1 MFGWEFPPLNSGGL
15 GTACYGLTR
24 ALSKKGVNVLFV
36 LPRVLN
42 KKPDFLNL
50 VSLDLP
56 VIGINSSLMEYST
69 SRNYPDILQKF
80 PSRGIYGKNLFEEV
94 YNYTQK
100 AKKLASGLSYDIIHA
115 HDWMTFQAGVAA
127 KEISKKPLVLHVHST
142 EWDRTGGNNVNQ
154 YVYTIEKEA
163 MKKADCII
171 AVSNFTK
178 KKIIEHYSIEAN
190 KIQVVHNSIDIEGI
204 NHNRNFDIKKHYR
217 IALFLGRITLQKGP
231 DYYLYAAKKV
241 LEIADDVRFII
252 AGSGDM
258 ERSLMEKAASMG
270 ISDKV
275 LFMGFLRGEE
285 LNNAYRMADVF
296 VMPSVSEPFGLT
308 ALEAMSH
315 SVPVI
320 ISKQSGVCEVVRNCL
335 KTDFWDVNELANKIV
350 SVLDYQSLHKCLTEN
365 STSEIKNFSWEEPAQ
380 KCITIYNN
388 LLN

>member
-15 GTACYGLTR
+15 GTACYGLTK
-24 ALSKKGVNVLFV
+24 ALNKKGISVLFV
-36 LPRVLN
+36 LPRMLN
-42 KKPDFLNL
+42 NKPDFLSL
-50 VSLDLP
+50 ISLDLP
-56 VIGINSSLMEYST
+56 VIGINSSLIEYAT
-69 SRNYPDILQKF
+69 SNSYSDILQKM
-80 PSRGIYGKNLFEEV
+80 PSKGIYGRNLFEEV
-94 YNYTQK
+94 YNYTEK
-100 AKKLASGLSYDIIHA
+100 AKRLASKLSYDVIHA
-115 HDWMTFQAGVAA
+115 HDWMTFQAGIAA

-142 EWDRTGGNNVNQ
+142 EWDRTGGNNVNE
-154 YVYTIEKEA
+154 YVYKIEKDA

-190 KIQVVHNSIDIEGI
+190 KIHVVHNSIDIEHI
-204 NHNRNFDIKKHYR
+204 DPSKNFDIKKHYR

-258 ERSLMEKAASMG
+258 ERPLMEKAASMG

-275 LFMGFLRGEE
+275 LFMGFLRGEA
-285 LNNAYRMADVF
+285 LDKAYSMADVF

-320 ISKQSGVCEVVRNCL
+320 ISKQSGVCEVVRHCL
-335 KTDFWDVNELANKIV
+335 KTDFWDVDELANKIV
-350 SVLDYQSLHKCLTEN
+350 SVLNHQSLHNCITQN
-365 STSEIKNFSWEEPAQ
+365 SISEIRNFSWEEPAQ
-380 KCITIYNN
+380 KCINIYNN
-388 LLN
+388 LPN